1 MELLIFPIAMIALT
15 WLLLVRPQKARLRER
30 EALVEALTVGD
41 TVVTAGGMHGVVVD
55 VDDETVTLR
64 VAADVELTFDIR
76 AVGRIEPDTDPVDH
90 DHDDESDT
98 DR

>member
-30 EALVEALTVGD
+30 EALVAALDVGD
-41 TVVTAGGMHGVVVD
+41 SIVTAGGLHGVVVG
-55 VDDETVTLR
+55 VDDETIR
-64 VAADVELTFDIR
+64 IAAAPGVELTFDKR
-76 AVGRIEPDTDPVDH
+76 AVQRFERLEDPADL
-90 DHDDESDT
+90 DDESDT

>member
-30 EALVEALTVGD
+30 EALVASLSVGD
-41 TVVTAGGMHGVVVD
+41 TVVTAGGMHGVVVG
-55 VDDETVTLR
+55 VDDETVTLQ
-64 VAADVELTFDIR
+64 AAPGVELTFDKR
-76 AVGRIEPDTDPVDH
+76 AVGRIEEPGHDSS
-90 DHDDESDT
+90 DHDDESGA

>member
-30 EALVEALTVGD
+30 EALVESLGPGD
-41 TVVTAGGMHGVVVD
+41 TVVTAGGLHAVVLA
-55 VDDETVTLR
+55 VDDETVTLE
-64 VAADVELTFDIR
+64 AAPGIELTFDKR
-76 AVGRIEPDTDPVDH
+76 AVGRIEEPGVDPVDT
-90 DHDDESDT
+90 DDDPGI

>member
-30 EALVEALTVGD
+30 EALVAALSVGD
-41 TVVTAGGMHGVVVD
+41 TVVTAGGMHGVVVG
-55 VDDETVTLR
+55 VDEETVTLQ
-64 VAADVELTFDIR
+64 AAAGVELTFDKR
-76 AVGRIEPDTDPVDH
+76 AVGRIEQPGHEPS
-90 DHDDESDT
+90 DHDDGSGA

>member
-30 EALVEALTVGD
+30 EALVAAIDPGD
-41 TVVTAGGMHGVVVD
+41 TVVTAGGLHGVVCAVD
-55 VDDETVTLR
+55 EETVTIE
-64 VAADVELTFDIR
+64 AAPGVELTFDKR
-76 AVGRIEPDTDPVDH
+76 AVGRIEAPFTDPVD
-90 DHDDESDT
+90 DDDPGI